1 MLPVRSAEVAMGRE
15 RPRREAKGGGESVK
29 PRVVITHRV
38 HPEVIELL
46 ESSFEVVAN
55 QTPET
60 LPRKEVLRRAAAARV
75 IIVFMPDRVDEE
87 FLRECPNLKIVAGAL
102 KGYDNLD
109 VEACTRRGVWLTV
122 CEDLLTVPT
131 AELAVG
137 LLIGIARRVPE
148 GDRRIKSGSHAGW
161 RPELYGKGLAGSTV
175 GIIGMG
181 KVGRT
186 LARMLRSFNARILY
200 ADPCKLD
207 AEEEQALGARRA
219 PLDELLPQSDFVVP
233 LVHLKEGTLH
243 LIGVDA
249 LSKAKPG
256 SFLINVGRGSVVDE
270 QAVAWALRSGH
281 LAGYAADVFEMEDWA
296 RQDRPKKIPVELL
309 EHPRTLF
316 TPHLGSAV
324 EKVRLQIELEAARNA
339 LQELKGKVPEGAV
352 NHLRRRAS

>member
-1 MLPVRSAEVAMGRE
+1 M
-15 RPRREAKGGGESVK
+15 K

-46 ESSFEVVAN
+46 EGSFAVVAN

-60 LPRKEVLRRAAAARV
+60 LPSEEVLRRAAGARA
-75 IIVFMPDRVDEE
+75 IIAFMPDRIDEG
-87 FLRECPNLKIVAGAL
+87 FLRECPSLRIVAAAL

-148 GDRRIKSGSHAGW
+148 GDRRVKSGSYAGW
-161 RPELYGKGLAGSTV
+161 RPTLYGTGLAGSTV
-175 GIIGMG
+175 GMIGMG

-186 LARMLRSFNARILY
+186 LARMLRAFDASIIY
-200 ADPCKLD
+200 ADPCKLG
-207 AEEEQALGARRA
+207 AEDERVLGARRA
-219 PLDELLPQSDFVVP
+219 TPDELLAHSDFVLP
-233 LVHLKEGTLH
+233 LVHLKENTLH
-243 LIGVDA
+243 LIGADA
-249 LSKAKPG
+249 LRKMRPG

-270 QAVAWALRSGH
+270 QAVARALRSGH

-296 RQDRPKKIPVELL
+296 REDRPKEIPNGLL

-324 EKVRLQIELEAARNA
+324 EEVRLRIEMEAARNV
-339 LQELKGKVPEGAV
+339 LRELEGEIPEGAV
-352 NHLRRRAS
+352 NHLRRKAS